1 MNAGPANADPGVV
14 PLTPEILRA
23 LAGLHDLQ
31 LHVVVSSA
39 LGPAGWPLA
48 WLIGGLLLAGL
59 SALYWSRRPKQR
71 LLRRVRRLHRA
82 CRAVA
87 GEAQQ
92 RSGSPV
98 PTAAAIEAISALAG
112 LLRDTAVHRRQPPA
126 MPPGLSGEAWLR
138 WLDAQAPKADRGSF
152 ESGVGLDF
160 LRVPF
165 VRPPGGVSSGAIA
178 GGGAARTFASASAP
192 APESPPASGQPA
204 QLDPARIDALF
215 ALSARWL
222 RANA

>member
-31 LHVVVSSA
+31 LQVVATPA

-48 WLIGGLLLAGL
+48 LLIGGLLLAGL
-59 SALYWSRRPKQR
+59 SALYWAQRPKQR
-71 LLRRVRRLHRA
+71 LLRRVRRLHRI
-82 CRAVA
+82 CRAA

-98 PTAAAIEAISALAG
+98 PIAAVIESISALAG
-112 LLRDTAVHRRQPPA
+112 LLRDTAIDRRA
-126 MPPGLSGEAWLR
+126 MPPGLAGEAWLR
-138 WLDAQAPKADRGSF
+138 WLDAQAPKADHGRF
-152 ESGVGLDF
+152 ESGAGQDF
-160 LRVPF
+160 LQVPF
-165 VRPPGGVSSGAIA
+165 LRPPGQPSPGALALGIPPRA
-178 GGGAARTFASASAP
+178 LTSASAGS
-192 APESPPASGQPA
+192 ASRSESPPASGQPA

-215 ALSARWL
+215 ALSERWL